1 MCTTSSWQ
9 IGQFIR
15 SIVGDGLR
23 RNADLIAVVL
33 AQIARPGR
41 RAGQAN
47 SGGRPKVAT
56 EVKELARQHGVE
68 AIETLIRLMHSKNE
82 AVAIRAA
89 EALLARRSGNPAQES
104 DVENERPLQI
114 IITDAPSPSTPA
126 ASVASERK
134 KPSPEVIIT

>member
-1 MCTTSSWQ
+1 VHDVIVADRTIYTIHSRRRSPEECRSDRRRPCPDRTSWKK
-9 IGQFIR
+9 GQ
-15 SIVGDGLR
+15 SG
-23 RNADLIAVVL
+23 N
-33 AQIARPGR
+33 P
-41 RAGQAN
+41 
-47 SGGRPKVAT
+47 GGRPKVAA